1 MITLWIVIGI
11 AVLIV
16 GYVVYAFYDDEGL
29 GSAIFALI
37 PSTGLATIVVLL
49 LTAIIGSASSHTIKY
64 EKNIGP
70 LKAIEVTHETSA
82 HYSSFFF
89 MASGSVSGKAVYY
102 FYGAN
107 GPGYTLQHID
117 ADQAIIVETDA
128 TPHIGV
134 YCHKITHNQLWSPP
148 ISFDNSGCDDST
160 DPDIGDTYIFY
171 VPKGSITTSI
181 KLGLP

>member
-1 MITLWIVIGI
+1 VITLWLVIGI
-11 AVLIV
+11 AVVFTLIV
-16 GYVVYAFYDDEGL
+16 AAGFAHEEGL
-29 GSAIFALI
+29 ASGIVAAV
-37 PSTGLATIVVLL
+37 TGTIVAGIVVSFLL
-49 LTAIIGSASSHTIKY
+49 GIIGSVSSHTVKY

-89 MASGSVSGKAVYY
+89 MATGSVSGKAVYY
-102 FYGAN
+102 FYGAD
-107 GPGYTLQHID
+107 GPGFRLQHID
-117 ADQAIIVETDA
+117 ADQAILVETDA

-134 YCHKITHNQLWSPP
+134 YCHRQVHNSKLWSPP
-148 ISFDNSGCDDST
+148 LSFDGNGCDT
-160 DPDIGDTYIFY
+160 DTEMGDTYIFY